1 MSKNCRNFSKES
13 ATKANTLCLIKEESK
28 MISQRQ
34 WYDED
39 GITFHSE
46 HKVQFSQSD
55 SNKKM
60 SLYEMLKISSDMA
73 VEDYA
78 QRGMDRD
85 TLTEHGFACLVSRVS
100 FRFHKMP
107 KENEN
112 YVFTT
117 YEEKPE
123 ALQLVRA
130 YEFTDPEGKPL
141 ITGISSWLLVDPIK
155 HRIIPTKKFDLRP
168 PLESQKEHDCLKY
181 GKIQIPENL
190 TKWDERII
198 KYSDIDGNSH
208 VNNARYGAFV
218 ADVIP
223 ENMRSTAFTDFRLN
237 YAKEAKLGQKLEIF
251 GKINED
257 EKMLTIVGKTEEGV
271 SFEAELS
278 W

>member
-1 MSKNCRNFSKES
+1 MKEF
-13 ATKANTLCLIKEESK
+13 K
-28 MISQRQ
+28 Q

-60 SLYEMLKISSDMA
+60 SLYELLKVTSDMA

-85 TLTEHGFACLVSRVS
+85 TLTAHGYACLVSRVA
-100 FRFHKMP
+100 FRFHRMP
-107 KENEN
+107 AENEN

-117 YEEKPE
+117 YEEKAEP
-123 ALQLVRA
+123 LQLVRA
-130 YEFTDPEGKPL
+130 YEFKAQDGSPL
-141 ITGISSWLLVDPIK
+141 ITGLSSWLLVDPAA
-155 HRIIPTKKFDLRP
+155 HRIIPTKKFTMREP
-168 PLESQKEHDCLKY
+168 VESQKEHDCLKY

-190 TKWDERII
+190 ELWDERTI
-198 KYSDIDGNSH
+198 KYSDIDGNNH

-223 ENMRSTAFTDFRLN
+223 ENLRATTFTDFRLN
-237 YAKEAKLGQKLEIF
+237 YAKEAKLGQKLSVY
-251 GKINED
+251 GTVNEN
-257 EKMLTIVGKTEEGV
+257 EKRLSIVGKTEEGV
-271 SFEAELS
+271 SFEAELY

>member
-1 MSKNCRNFSKES
+1 MTEFK
-13 ATKANTLCLIKEESK
+13 
-28 MISQRQ
+28 Q

-46 HKVQFSQSD
+46 HKVQFSQSN
-55 SNKKM
+55 SMKKM
-60 SLYEMLKISSDMA
+60 SFYELLKVTSDMA

-85 TLTEHGFACLVSRVS
+85 TLTKNGYACLVSRVA
-100 FRFHKMP
+100 FRFHRLP
-107 KENEN
+107 RENEN

-117 YEEKPE
+117 YEEKSE

-130 YEFTDPEGKPL
+130 YEFTTPKGEPL
-141 ITGISSWLLVDPIK
+141 ITGLSSWLLVDPVA

-168 PLESQKEHDCLKY
+168 PVESQKEHNCLKY
-181 GKIQIPENL
+181 GKIQIPEDL
-190 TKWDERII
+190 EKWDEWKIR
-198 KYSDIDGNSH
+198 YSDIDGNNH

-218 ADVIP
+218 ANAIP
-223 ENMRSTAFTDFRLN
+223 ENLREKDFTDFRLN

-251 GKINED
+251 GKVNEE
-257 EKMLTIVGKTEEGV
+257 EKRLTIVGKTEEGV
-271 SFEAELS
+271 SFESELM

>member
-1 MSKNCRNFSKES
+1 MTEFK
-13 ATKANTLCLIKEESK
+13 
-28 MISQRQ
+28 Q

-46 HKVQFSQSD
+46 HKVQFSQSN
-55 SNKKM
+55 SMKKM
-60 SLYEMLKISSDMA
+60 SFYELLKVTSDMA

-85 TLTEHGFACLVSRVS
+85 TLTEHGYACLVSRVA
-100 FRFHKMP
+100 FRFHRLP
-107 KENEN
+107 RENEN

-117 YEEKPE
+117 YEEKAE

-130 YEFTDPEGKPL
+130 YEFTTPKGEPL
-141 ITGISSWLLVDPIK
+141 ITGLSSWLLVDPVA

-168 PLESQKEHDCLKY
+168 PVESQKEHDCLKY
-181 GKIQIPENL
+181 GKIQIPEDL
-190 TKWDERII
+190 EKWDEWKIR
-198 KYSDIDGNSH
+198 YSDIDGNNH

-218 ADVIP
+218 ANAIP
-223 ENMRSTAFTDFRLN
+223 ENLREKDFTDFRLN

-251 GKINED
+251 GKVNEE
-257 EKMLTIVGKTEEGV
+257 EKRLTIVGKTEEGT
-271 SFEAELS
+271 SFESELM

>member
-1 MSKNCRNFSKES
+1 MTEFK
-13 ATKANTLCLIKEESK
+13 
-28 MISQRQ
+28 Q

-55 SNKKM
+55 SSKKM
-60 SLYEMLKISSDMA
+60 SFYELLKVTSDMA

-85 TLTEHGFACLVSRVS
+85 TLTEHGYACLVSRVA
-100 FRFHKMP
+100 FRFHRFP
-107 KENEN
+107 RENEN

-117 YEEKPE
+117 YEEKAE

-130 YEFTDPEGKPL
+130 YEFNTPDGEPL
-141 ITGISSWLLVDPIK
+141 ITGLSSWLLVDPVA

-168 PLESQKEHDCLKY
+168 PVESQKEHDCLKY
-181 GKIQIPENL
+181 GKIQIPEDL
-190 TKWDERII
+190 EKWDEWKIR
-198 KYSDIDGNSH
+198 YSDIDGNNH

-218 ADVIP
+218 ANAIP
-223 ENMRSTAFTDFRLN
+223 ENLRDKAFTDFRLN

-251 GKINED
+251 GKVNED
-257 EKMLTIVGKTEEGV
+257 EKKLTIVGKTEEGV
-271 SFEAELS
+271 SFESELM

>member
-1 MSKNCRNFSKES
+1 MTEFK
-13 ATKANTLCLIKEESK
+13 
-28 MISQRQ
+28 Q

-46 HKVQFSQSD
+46 HKVQFSQSN
-55 SNKKM
+55 SMKKM
-60 SLYEMLKISSDMA
+60 SFYELLKVTSDMA

-85 TLTEHGFACLVSRVS
+85 TLTKNGYACLVSRVA
-100 FRFHKMP
+100 FRFHRLP
-107 KENEN
+107 RENEN

-117 YEEKPE
+117 YEEKSE

-130 YEFTDPEGKPL
+130 YEFTTPKGEPL
-141 ITGISSWLLVDPIK
+141 ITGLSSWLLVDPVA

-168 PLESQKEHDCLKY
+168 PVESQKEHNCLKY
-181 GKIQIPENL
+181 GKIQIPEDL
-190 TKWDERII
+190 EKWDEWKIR
-198 KYSDIDGNSH
+198 YSDIDGNNH

-218 ADVIP
+218 ANAIP
-223 ENMRSTAFTDFRLN
+223 ENLREKDFTDFRLN

-251 GKINED
+251 GKVNEE
-257 EKMLTIVGKTEEGV
+257 EKRLTIVGKTEEGT
-271 SFEAELS
+271 SFESEIY

>member
-1 MSKNCRNFSKES
+1 MTEFK
-13 ATKANTLCLIKEESK
+13 
-28 MISQRQ
+28 Q

-46 HKVQFSQSD
+46 HKVQFSQSN
-55 SNKKM
+55 SMKKM
-60 SLYEMLKISSDMA
+60 SFYELLKVTSDMA

-85 TLTEHGFACLVSRVS
+85 TLTKNGYACLVSRVA
-100 FRFHKMP
+100 FRFHRLP
-107 KENEN
+107 RENEN

-117 YEEKPE
+117 YEEKAE

-130 YEFTDPEGKPL
+130 YEFTTPKGEPL
-141 ITGISSWLLVDPIK
+141 ITGLSSWLLVDPVA

-168 PLESQKEHDCLKY
+168 PVESQKEHNCLKY
-181 GKIQIPENL
+181 GKIQIPEDL
-190 TKWDERII
+190 EKWDEWKIL
-198 KYSDIDGNSH
+198 YSDIDGNNH

-218 ADVIP
+218 ANAIP
-223 ENMRSTAFTDFRLN
+223 ENLREKDFTDFRLN

-251 GKINED
+251 GKVNEE
-257 EKMLTIVGKTEEGV
+257 EKRLTIVGKTEEGV
-271 SFEAELS
+271 SFESELM

>member
-1 MSKNCRNFSKES
+1 MTEFK
-13 ATKANTLCLIKEESK
+13 
-28 MISQRQ
+28 Q

-46 HKVQFSQSD
+46 HKVQFSQSN
-55 SNKKM
+55 SMKKM
-60 SLYEMLKISSDMA
+60 SFYELLKVTSDMA

-85 TLTEHGFACLVSRVS
+85 TLTEHGYACLVSRVA
-100 FRFHKMP
+100 FRFHRLP

-117 YEEKPE
+117 YEEKAE

-130 YEFTDPEGKPL
+130 YEFTTPKGEPL
-141 ITGISSWLLVDPIK
+141 ITGLSSWLLVDPVA

-168 PLESQKEHDCLKY
+168 PVESQKEHDCLKY
-181 GKIQIPENL
+181 GKIQIPEDL
-190 TKWDERII
+190 EKWDEWKIR
-198 KYSDIDGNSH
+198 YSDIDGNNH

-218 ADVIP
+218 ANAIP
-223 ENMRSTAFTDFRLN
+223 ENLREKDFTDFRLN

-251 GKINED
+251 GKVNEE
-257 EKMLTIVGKTEEGV
+257 EKRLTIVGKTEEGT
-271 SFEAELS
+271 SFESELI
-278 W
+278 WQ

>member
-1 MSKNCRNFSKES
+1 MTEFK
-13 ATKANTLCLIKEESK
+13 
-28 MISQRQ
+28 Q

-55 SNKKM
+55 SCKKM
-60 SLYEMLKISSDMA
+60 SFYELLKVTSDMA

-85 TLTEHGFACLVSRVS
+85 TLTKHGYACLVSRVA
-100 FRFHKMP
+100 FRFHRFP
-107 KENEN
+107 RENEN

-117 YEEKPE
+117 YEEKAE

-130 YEFTDPEGKPL
+130 YEFTTPGGEPL
-141 ITGISSWLLVDPIK
+141 ITGLSSWLLVDPVA

-168 PLESQKEHDCLKY
+168 PVESQKEHDCLKY
-181 GKIQIPENL
+181 GKIQIPEDL
-190 TKWDERII
+190 EKWDEWKIR
-198 KYSDIDGNSH
+198 YSDIDGNNH

-218 ADVIP
+218 ANAIP
-223 ENMRSTAFTDFRLN
+223 ENLRDKAFTDFRLN

-251 GKINED
+251 GKVNEE
-257 EKMLTIVGKTEEGV
+257 EKRLTIVGKTEEGV
-271 SFEAELS
+271 SFESELI
-278 W
+278 WQ

>member
-1 MSKNCRNFSKES
+1 MTEFK
-13 ATKANTLCLIKEESK
+13 
-28 MISQRQ
+28 Q

-46 HKVQFSQSD
+46 HKVQFSQSN
-55 SNKKM
+55 SMKKM
-60 SLYEMLKISSDMA
+60 SFYELLKVTSDMA

-85 TLTEHGFACLVSRVS
+85 TLTEHGYACLVSRVA
-100 FRFHKMP
+100 FRFHRLP

-117 YEEKPE
+117 YEEKAE

-130 YEFTDPEGKPL
+130 YEFTTPKGEPL
-141 ITGISSWLLVDPIK
+141 ITGLSSWLLVDPVA

-168 PLESQKEHDCLKY
+168 PVESQKEHDCLKY
-181 GKIQIPENL
+181 GKIQIPEDL
-190 TKWDERII
+190 EKWDEWKIR
-198 KYSDIDGNSH
+198 YSDIDGNNH

-218 ADVIP
+218 ANAIP
-223 ENMRSTAFTDFRLN
+223 ENLREKDFTDFRLN

-251 GKINED
+251 GKVNEE
-257 EKMLTIVGKTEEGV
+257 EKRLTIVGKTEEGT
-271 SFEAELS
+271 SFESELM